1 MSLTDYVRAS
11 YINERLPR
19 ALLHNVACLLPQT
32 GTNTGHCSSG
42 FATMLVPPTSLVLC
56 AVRRKNARERDV
68 RGMNC
73 LLDLGGRAGPDL
85 MGHIRVSLQPNNHK
99 TRITLPRPVPL
110 M

>member
-32 GTNTGHCSSG
+32 GANTGHCSSG

-73 LLDLGGRAGPDL
+73 LLDLGGRAGLRSNGTHPC
-85 MGHIRVSLQPNNHK
+85 IAPTKQPQN
-99 TRITLPRPVPL
+99 
-110 M
+110 